1 MQQGR
6 RKKNRTNHGPDGK
19 PLPKYHFS
27 RGKRTWSRKFFDAF
41 SGLSEAVYR
50 QSSYYA
56 HFTATIAVVFSAW
69 YLGNFD
75 AVRWS
80 LLILCIVTVIAA
92 EMFNT
97 ALESLARA
105 VTLSYNPYIGR
116 ALNIASGAVLTLAF
130 GAALVGII
138 LFIESFYRLLPSA

>member
-1 MQQGR
+1 MKNEA
-6 RKKNRTNHGPDGK
+6 RKKKQKNQGADGK

-27 RGKRTWSRKFFDAF
+27 RGKRTWSRKFSDAF
-41 SGLSEAVYR
+41 SGLSEAVHR

-80 LLILCIVTVIAA
+80 LLVLCIVIVIAA

-105 VTLSYNPYIGR
+105 VTSSYNPFIGR
-116 ALNIASGAVLTLAF
+116 ALNIAGGAVLTLAF
-130 GAALVGII
+130 GAAIVGSI
-138 LFIESFYRLLPSA
+138 LFVESLYRLYF